1 MVLYFLCFT
10 SKKPKQDINLKTRR
24 CWDALWWAEMESG
37 EGTGSLLSSIH
48 QHAPASARQERE
60 VTNPWVHGKPA
71 GTGSNLRPNYMAKES
86 SVSMQDINKTVLSS
100 HKAEFFARLWSPS
113 KTQNHLAK
121 VGTNESP
128 GTPSVTRG
136 HSLYLWVC
144 ILQPLVAPGVGLIDM
159 VCLSSGFPYADAYYV
174 ICLGYL
180 HSLWGPFWSCA
191 KLGTENRCIVI

>member
-1 MVLYFLCFT
+1 MLGRPVVGRDGIWGRHRVPAFQHSPTRSCFSET
-10 SKKPKQDINLKTRR
+10 GERGNKPLGASET
-24 CWDALWWAEMESG
+24 CWDWEQPGPKLHG
-37 EGTGSLLSSIH
+37 QRK
-48 QHAPASARQERE
+48 QHVHAGHKQE
-60 VTNPWVHGKPA
+60 
-71 GTGSNLRPNYMAKES
+71 
-86 SVSMQDINKTVLSS
+86 VLSS